1 MSVCLKYN
9 KALAALALLAA
20 LGCGQNNMV
29 PVKGTVTLD
38 GQPIEGAL
46 VKFIPKPGAAS
57 HEATAVTDASGNF
70 SLGTLKDGDG
80 AWRGVYKVCVQKIMI
95 DPADMSKI
103 PDLPGGADPS
113 SPKTEGASRAQVMRA
128 MKYRKN
134 IFPKEYSAR
143 A

>member
-46 VKFIPKPGAAS
+46 VKFIPPS
-57 HEATAVTDASGNF
+57 RT
-70 SLGTLKDGDG
+70 GT
-80 AWRGVYKVCVQKIMI
+80 V
-95 DPADMSKI
+95 
-103 PDLPGGADPS
+103 PGGTCTRS
-113 SPKTEGASRAQVMRA
+113 VSKRS
-128 MKYRKN
+128 
-134 IFPKEYSAR
+134 
-143 A
+143 